1 MLVFH
6 SMVPVNAVSSDDSEE
21 RVWREPDRWTAFI
34 LAGIF
39 YATRRS
45 HLSARSTSVF
55 NFSGSEIGFPLLFTE
70 QLDFDLWPYML
81 AGKNGLG
88 TIATS

>member
-21 RVWREPDRWTAFI
+21 RVWREPDGWTAFI

-45 HLSARSTSVF
+45 HLSATSVF
-55 NFSGSEIGFPLLFTE
+55 NFSGSEISFPLLFTE

-81 AGKNGLG
+81 AGKGGLG